1 MNYRHAF
8 QAGNFA
14 DVLKHLVLALVLVH
28 MRKKAAP
35 FHMIDTNAGCGL
47 YNLASI
53 EAENTGEWCNGTGRL
68 LAARD
73 CFPGEVSRVLAPYLD
88 LMERGF
94 RTWAGGM
101 RELVCYLGGPLIAR
115 RLMRDDDVLI
125 VNELHTKDPDALA
138 ELFHRD
144 RQSTVLGLDGC
155 VALKALLPP
164 K

>member
-14 DVLKHLVLALVLVH
+14 DVLKHLVLTLVLVH

-35 FHMIDTNAGCGL
+35 FHMIDTNAGCGH

-73 CFPGEVSRVLAPYLD
+73 CACWRLTSISW
-88 LMERGF
+88 RGVF
-94 RTWAGGM
+94 A
-101 RELVCYLGGPLIAR
+101 
-115 RLMRDDDVLI
+115 
-125 VNELHTKDPDALA
+125 
-138 ELFHRD
+138 
-144 RQSTVLGLDGC
+144 LGLLACANWCAIPAARSLRG
-155 VALKALLPP
+155 A
-164 K
+164 